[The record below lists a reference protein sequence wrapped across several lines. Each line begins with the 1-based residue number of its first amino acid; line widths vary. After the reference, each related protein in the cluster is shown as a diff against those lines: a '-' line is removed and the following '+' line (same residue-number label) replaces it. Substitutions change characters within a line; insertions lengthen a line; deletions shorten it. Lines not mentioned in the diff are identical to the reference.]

1 MFLQVST
8 VPYMA
13 RATTRETVLI
23 QGYALREIRQRS
35 GISPQSLAA
44 QLGVNRSYITKIE
57 LGHSKRVSV
66 AFYANL
72 LAALEIEDR
81 RTLLGNLVE
90 AGIEAVAS

>member
-1 MFLQVST
+1 
-8 VPYMA
+8 MA

-23 QGYALREIRQRS
+23 QGYALREIRRRS
-35 GISPQSLAA
+35 RISPQALAS

-66 AFYANL
+66 AFYDAL

-81 RTLLGNLVE
+81 RALLGRVLE
-90 AGIEAVAS
+90 ADELSPGEVA